1 MHTVSSLGVTVMFV
15 DSVVNV
21 FENETSVTVQLM
33 TSNVIKR
40 NVSVRVRGGL
50 YKISIVYDIKA
61 LVIL

>member
-21 FENETSVTVQLM
+21 FENETSVTIQLM
-33 TSNVIKR
+33 ISNVIKR

-50 YKISIVYDIKA
+50 YKIITVND
-61 LVIL
+61 L

>member
-21 FENETSVTVQLM
+21 FENETSVTIQLM

-50 YKISIVYDIKA
+50 YKIITVND
-61 LVIL
+61 L

>member
-15 DSVVNV
+15 DSVKND

-33 TSNVIKR
+33 TSNIIKR

-50 YKISIVYDIKA
+50 YRISIVNDI
-61 LVIL
+61 